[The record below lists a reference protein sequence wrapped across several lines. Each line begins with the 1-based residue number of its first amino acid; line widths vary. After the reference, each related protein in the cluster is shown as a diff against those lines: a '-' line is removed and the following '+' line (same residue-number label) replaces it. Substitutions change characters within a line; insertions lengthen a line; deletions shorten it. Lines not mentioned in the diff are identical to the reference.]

1 MNRSKKLVLNTV
13 LSLLHQVVSL
23 VCGFILPRLYLQYF
37 GSETNGLVSSIAYFL
52 GFITFAECGIG
63 AVVQSAL
70 YKPLAVND
78 EDEISRIIVSADRF
92 FKKIAY
98 LLVGY
103 TIILMFVYPL
113 ITIDSYDYIFTL
125 SLIFIVSISS
135 FIQYYFSMSYRLLLV
150 ADQKAYVQL
159 ASRIVALILNTV
171 LSVIM
176 LRIGFG
182 VRSVKLMTS
191 VVFLIQPIVM
201 IWYVKCNYHVN
212 KKIEIGDRE
221 PIKQKWNGLAHH
233 IAAVVH
239 DNTDIVVL
247 TLFASLTSVSVYGVY
262 NQVVMGIRQIVT
274 SITTGMQSLL
284 GNMYASKETESL
296 NKAFGSFEWIMHML
310 TVVFF
315 SCACILVIPFVRVYT
330 DGVTDADYIVP
341 AFAVIICIAN
351 ALYCLRIPYNMMVM
365 AAGHYKETQASAII
379 EACINIIV
387 SVIMVIRFGLIGVA
401 VGTLLAMIY
410 RSSYLAYY
418 SSKNLLGRS
427 LVHYIKYLVVD
438 AVIGVSAFYATLVL
452 TLGELTYFSW
462 LILALQV
469 FVVVI
474 AITIVINMLV
484 FRSEMKSG
492 MAIMVG
498 KIKKTR

>member
-23 VCGFILPRLYLQYF
+23 VCGFILPRLFLQYY

-63 AVVQSAL
+63 AVVQSSL
-70 YKPLAVND
+70 YKPLAVGD
-78 EDEISRIIVSADRF
+78 EDEISRIIVSADNF

-103 TIILMFVYPL
+103 TVVLMLVYPL
-113 ITIDSYDYIFTL
+113 ITIKSYDYLFTL
-125 SLIFIVSISS
+125 SLIFIISISS
-135 FIQYYFSMSYRLLLV
+135 FVQYYFSMSYRLLLV

-159 ASRIVALILNTV
+159 GSRIIALVLNTV
-171 LSVIM
+171 MSVIM

-182 VRSVKLMTS
+182 VRIVKLMTS
-191 VVFLIQPIVM
+191 VVFLIQPVVM
-201 IWYVKCNYHVN
+201 IWYVKRNYHIDR
-212 KKIEIGDRE
+212 KIDMGGKE

-239 DNTDIVVL
+239 DNTDVVVL
-247 TLFASLTSVSVYGVY
+247 TLFSTLASISVYGVY

-284 GNMYASKETESL
+284 GNMYASKETDAL
-296 NKAFGSFEWIMHML
+296 NRTFESFEWIMH
-310 TVVFF
+310 TVTVIFF
-315 SCACILVIPFVRVYT
+315 TCACILVIPFVRVYT
-330 DGVTDADYIVP
+330 NGITDTNYIVP
-341 AFAVIICIAN
+341 TFAVIICIAN

-379 EACINIIV
+379 EACINIGV
-387 SVIMVIRFGLIGVA
+387 SIILVIKFGLIGVA
-401 VGTLLAMIY
+401 IGTMIAMIY

-418 SSKNLLGRS
+418 SYRYLLNRAIW
-427 LVHYIKYLVVD
+427 HYIKYILVD
-438 AVIGVSAFYATLVL
+438 FCIGISAYFATDFLSL
-452 TLGELTYFSW
+452 NSLNYFNW
-462 LILALQV
+462 LLLAIQV
-469 FVVVI
+469 FIIVSVV
-474 AITIVINMLV
+474 AIIINLLF
-484 FRSEMKSG
+484 FRR
-492 MAIMVG
+492 MVKCG
-498 KIKKTR
+498 IGILLKKIKR

>member
-23 VCGFILPRLYLQYF
+23 VCGFILPRLFLQYY

-63 AVVQSAL
+63 AVVQSSL
-70 YKPLAVND
+70 YKPLAVGD
-78 EDEISRIIVSADRF
+78 EDEISRIIVSADNF

-103 TIILMFVYPL
+103 TVVLMLVYPL
-113 ITIDSYDYIFTL
+113 ITIKSYDYLFTL
-125 SLIFIVSISS
+125 SLIFIISISS
-135 FIQYYFSMSYRLLLV
+135 FVQYYFSMSYRLLLV

-159 ASRIVALILNTV
+159 GSRIIALVLNTV
-171 LSVIM
+171 MSVIM

-182 VRSVKLMTS
+182 VRIVKLMTS
-191 VVFLIQPIVM
+191 VVFLIQPVVM
-201 IWYVKCNYHVN
+201 IWYVKRNYHIDR
-212 KKIEIGDRE
+212 KIDMGGKE

-239 DNTDIVVL
+239 DNTDVVVL
-247 TLFASLTSVSVYGVY
+247 TLFSTLASISVYGVY

-284 GNMYASKETESL
+284 GNMYASKETDAL
-296 NKAFGSFEWIMHML
+296 NRTFESFEWIMH
-310 TVVFF
+310 TVTVIFF
-315 SCACILVIPFVRVYT
+315 TCACILVIPFVRVYT
-330 DGVTDADYIVP
+330 NGITDTNYIVP
-341 AFAVIICIAN
+341 TFAVIICIAN

-379 EACINIIV
+379 EACINIGV
-387 SVIMVIRFGLIGVA
+387 SIILVIKFGLIGVA
-401 VGTLLAMIY
+401 IGTMIAMIY

-418 SSKNLLGRS
+418 SYRYLLNRAIW
-427 LVHYIKYLVVD
+427 HYIKYILVD
-438 AVIGVSAFYATLVL
+438 FCIGISAYFATDFLSL
-452 TLGELTYFSW
+452 NSLNYFNW
-462 LILALQV
+462 LLLAIQV
-469 FVVVI
+469 FIIVSVVVI
-474 AITIVINMLV
+474 IINLLF
-484 FRSEMKSG
+484 FRR
-492 MAIMVG
+492 MVKCG
-498 KIKKTR
+498 IDILLKKIKR